1 MARYQKNRIS
11 KPELPLADAVQHHI
25 REIYNVKVAWNI
37 YDAYLQRE
45 KPAVPKWRY
54 VVNLYIVIMLK

>member
-45 KPAVPKWRY
+45 KPAVPK
-54 VVNLYIVIMLK
+54 